1 MIDRSATDVEMGILV
16 VRNDRWNRNR
26 GDKLVEVLQSFVLKM
41 GVVGGESQQ
50 QRQQS
55 NNTTQ
60 RDFL

>member
-1 MIDRSATDVEMGILV
+1 MGILAV
-16 VRNDRWNRNR
+16 KIDRWSSNR